1 MLARWFETI
10 APAQIIAT
18 LAVFLMA
25 CVAPN
30 LRAQETSAAAQREWR
45 DEIVYVVIVHKFY
58 NGDTANDVMLRRYGK
73 DKARYEGG
81 FWGGDLAGVI
91 QKLDYIQSL
100 GATTILLYPVM
111 ANDTEPFGK
120 YLATGYRPKDYF
132 RVDEN
137 FGDLQTLKDLVA
149 RAHQRHLRVILDLP
163 LGLAGTE
170 HPYRRDPSKT
180 AWFGKATPYGV
191 PQWDAENPEVA
202 AYLTRIAKFWRD
214 ETGCDG
220 FRLDSAHM
228 LSSRFWAAWSKEIK
242 DAKHRDF
249 ILWAEVPLHPSKIGE
264 FITATGF
271 DAAYDFSA
279 TMASDVFGKGA
290 EVGKL
295 SFVLREGRQYYPSPQ
310 RMCAQL
316 DNYEDPAFADTA
328 QAPKEARMR
337 TGVAFQMTVDRVPL
351 VYTGDEAGTSYR
363 ETGALFAP
371 PLQSS
376 QFLPYMKSLIALR
389 RKEAALRRGEFVE
402 VSARDSIYAFAR
414 TLGSRRILVVLN
426 NSAVRCQV
434 SFPIGGATWAD
445 CALDDLLSEKPAKAA
460 GASTPLEIESFGAR
474 ILSVGARK

>member
-1 MLARWFETI
+1 MI
-10 APAQIIAT
+10 APVQIIAA
-18 LAVFLMA
+18 LAVLMLA
-25 CVAPN
+25 CFAAN
-30 LRAQETSAAAQREWR
+30 LRAQETNAAMQREWR
-45 DEIVYVVIVHKFY
+45 DEIVYVVIVQKFC
-58 NGDTANDVMLRRYGK
+58 NGDAANDVMLRRYWK

-81 FWGGDLAGVI
+81 YWGGDLAGVI
-91 QKLDYIQSL
+91 QKLDYIESL
-100 GATTILLYPVM
+100 GVTAILLYPIM
-111 ANDTEPFGK
+111 ANDSEPFGK
-120 YLATGYRPKDYF
+120 YLAPGYRPKDYF

-163 LGLAGTE
+163 LGMAGTE
-170 HPYRRDPSKT
+170 HPYRRDPAKK
-180 AWFGKATPYGV
+180 AWFGQMTRYGMT
-191 PQWDAENPEVA
+191 QWDAENPEVA

-214 ETGCDG
+214 EAGCDG

-228 LSSRFWAAWSKEIK
+228 HSLQFWTAWSKEIK

-279 TMASDVFGKGA
+279 TTASDVFGKGA

-295 SFVLREGRQYYPSPQ
+295 SFVLREGRQYYPLPQ

-363 ETGALFAP
+363 EIGALFAP

-389 RKEAALRRGEFVE
+389 RKEAALRRGEFAE
-402 VSARDSIYAFAR
+402 VSARDSIYAFTR

-426 NSAVRCQV
+426 NSAERCQAI
-434 SFPIGGATWAD
+434 FPIGSAAWAD
-445 CALDDLLSEKPAKAA
+445 CALDDLLSEKPAKTT
-460 GASTPLEIESFGAR
+460 GDSTPLEMEPFGAR
-474 ILSVGARK
+474 ILSVGVGK

>member
-1 MLARWFETI
+1 MI
-10 APAQIIAT
+10 ASAQIIAA
-18 LAVFLMA
+18 LAVLMMA
-25 CVAPN
+25 SFATS

-45 DEIVYVVIVHKFY
+45 DEIVYVIIVQKFC
-58 NGDTANDVMLRRYGK
+58 NGDATNDVMPRRYGK

-91 QKLDYIQSL
+91 QKLDYIESL
-100 GATTILLYPVM
+100 GVTAILLYPVV
-111 ANDTEPFGK
+111 ANDAEPFGK

-132 RVDEN
+132 KVDEN
-137 FGDLQTLKDLVA
+137 FGDLRTLKDLVA

-163 LGLAGTE
+163 LGMAGTE
-170 HPYRRDPSKT
+170 HPYRRDLSKK

-202 AYLTRIAKFWRD
+202 EYLTRIAKFWRD

-220 FRLDSAHM
+220 FRLDSVHFHS
-228 LSSRFWAAWSKEIK
+228 LPFWAAWSKEIK

-271 DAAYDFSA
+271 DTAYDFSA
-279 TMASDVFGKGA
+279 TTASDVFGKGA

-328 QAPKEARMR
+328 HAPKDARIR
-337 TGVAFQMTVDRVPL
+337 TGVAFQMTLDRVPL
-351 VYTGDEAGTSYR
+351 VYTGDEAGASYR

-376 QFLPYMKSLIALR
+376 PFLACMKSLIALR
-389 RKEAALRRGEFVE
+389 RKETALRRGEFAE
-402 VSARDSIYAFAR
+402 VSARDSIYAFTR
-414 TLGSRRILVVLN
+414 TLGSRRILVILN
-426 NSAVRCQV
+426 NSAERRQAR
-434 SFPIGGATWAD
+434 FPIAGTAWAD
-445 CALDDLLSEKPAKAA
+445 CALDDLLSEKPAKAV
-460 GASTPLEIESFGAR
+460 GVSTPLEMEPFGAR

>member
-1 MLARWFETI
+1 MFETI
-10 APAQIIAT
+10 VPARIIAA
-18 LAVFLMA
+18 LAVFMIGGFA
-25 CVAPN
+25 AN

-45 DEIVYVVIVHKFY
+45 DEIVYVVIVQKFCD
-58 NGDTANDVMLRRYGK
+58 GDTANDVMPRRYGK

-81 FWGGDLAGVI
+81 YWGGDLAGVI
-91 QKLDYIQSL
+91 QKLDYIESL
-100 GATTILLYPVM
+100 GVTAILLYPIM
-111 ANDTEPFGK
+111 ANDSEPFGK

-132 RVDEN
+132 KVDEN
-137 FGDLQTLKDLVA
+137 FGDLPTLKDLVA

-163 LGLAGTE
+163 LGMAGAE
-170 HPYRRDPSKT
+170 HPYRRDPSKK

-191 PQWDAENPEVA
+191 SQWDAENPEVV

-228 LSSRFWAAWSKEIK
+228 HSLGFWTAWSKEIK

-249 ILWAEVPLHPSKIGE
+249 ILWAEVPLQPSKIGE

-271 DAAYDFSA
+271 DSAYDFSA
-279 TMASDVFGKGA
+279 TTASGVFGKGA
-290 EVGKL
+290 AVGML

-337 TGVAFQMTVDRVPL
+337 TGLAFQMTLDRVPL
-351 VYTGDEAGTSYR
+351 VYTGDEAGASYR

-371 PLQSS
+371 PLRSS

-389 RKEAALRRGEFVE
+389 RKEAALRRGEFAE
-402 VSARDSIYAFAR
+402 VSAQDSVYAFTR

-426 NSAVRCQV
+426 NSAERCQV
-434 SFPIGGATWAD
+434 SFPIGGAAWAD
-445 CALDDLLSEKPAKAA
+445 CALDNLLSEKPAKAA
-460 GASTPLEIESFGAR
+460 GVSTPLEIESFGAR